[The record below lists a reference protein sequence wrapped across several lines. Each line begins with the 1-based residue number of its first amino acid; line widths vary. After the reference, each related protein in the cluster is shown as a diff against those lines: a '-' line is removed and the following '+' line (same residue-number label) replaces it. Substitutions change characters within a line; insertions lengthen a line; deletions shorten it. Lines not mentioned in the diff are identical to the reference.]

1 MKKGRIEAFSDG
13 VLAIIITIMILE
25 IKTPESCYVHAM
37 FKMIPYFVSFVVSFI
52 LVCIG
57 WYNQHYVISITK
69 WFSHRAF
76 WANSV
81 WLFVMAFLPV
91 ATAWIS
97 EFWWMRAPEMFYLI
111 VYALWNITFHI
122 FVIILNSDH
131 KDKYPGVSKKLMETR
146 VFKKKYIWTH
156 IILFTAGFVLTY
168 FWPMMSLVV
177 ILIESIIW
185 FGNVPNKRGDQF
197 EK

>member
-25 IKTPESCYVHAM
+25 IKTPESGHARAM
-37 FKMIPYFVSFVVSFI
+37 FGMIPYFVSFVVSFI

-57 WYNQHYVISITK
+57 WYNQHYVISVTK
-69 WFSHRAF
+69 WFSRRAF

-91 ATAWIS
+91 ATAWVS

-111 VYALWNITFHI
+111 VYACWNITFHI
-122 FVIILNSDH
+122 FIAVLYRDH
-131 KDKYPGVSKKLMETR
+131 KDKYPKVSKKLAETR
-146 VFKKKYIWTH
+146 AGQKKFMWLH
-156 IILFTAGFVLTY
+156 VILFTIGFILTY
-168 FWPMMSLVV
+168 FWPMMS
-177 ILIESIIW
+177 IAIIFIESVIW
-185 FGNVPNKRGDQF
+185 FGNVPRKRGDQF
-197 EK
+197 EI